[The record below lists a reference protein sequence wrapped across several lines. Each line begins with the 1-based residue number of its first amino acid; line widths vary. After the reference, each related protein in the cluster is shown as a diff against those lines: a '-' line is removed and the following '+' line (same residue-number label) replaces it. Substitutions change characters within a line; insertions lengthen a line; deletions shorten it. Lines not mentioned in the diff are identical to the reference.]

1 METYISYEAAL
12 FTDFENAR
20 SRLQWCTMRKLSNCL
35 VIGRAS
41 YERWLGTE
49 PQEIAAAA
57 AVLRELEPRH
67 PSLVD
72 LDVRLRRARQ
82 IRPCSP
88 PLVMRSWRAMITG
101 LEAARNTQPRL
112 FGPWAHRKHGLTL
125 MFCP

>member
-1 METYISYEAAL
+1 
-12 FTDFENAR
+12 
-20 SRLQWCTMRKLSNCL
+20 MRKLSNCL

-82 IRPCSP
+82 IK
-88 PLVMRSWRAMITG
+88 AM
-101 LEAARNTQPRL
+101 LAAIGDAELASDDNWV
-112 FGPWAHRKHGLTL
+112 GG
-125 MFCP
+125 CP